1 MSIIVGYKG
10 CCDSSYDTKY
20 LDYREHEDQ
29 EKRLLRFEEE
39 KNGKGGDHLHFY
51 NTARIR
57 GLIVLAL
64 YYAKELLHYHSQD
77 RLALCTTTLYYVLT
91 MGISSNKLTLL
102 YTLKAYMNQFG

>member
-10 CCDSSYDTKY
+10 CCDSSYDTQY

-51 NTARIR
+51 NTERIKDY
-57 GLIVLAL
+57 L
-64 YYAKELLHYHSQD
+64 YIAI
-77 RLALCTTTLYYVLT
+77 R
-91 MGISSNKLTLL
+91 MNFIM
-102 YTLKAYMNQFG
+102 LKNH